1 MPAAG
6 CREEEA
12 VLPAEGA
19 GGRAVPAERVP
30 APGSGGGWV
39 PPSCLGAE
47 PFLEGSGQSGPSP
60 PSSPPEGWGTP
71 GGIAGGSPQPCLRA
85 RNRYRG
91 ENVVWESAA
100 LRAATT
106 QLPQPPF

>member
-30 APGSGGGWV
+30 APGSVGGWV
-39 PPSCLGAE
+39 PPSCVGGEA
-47 PFLEGSGQSGPSP
+47 PFLEGSGQSGPPP
-60 PSSPPEGWGTP
+60 PSSPRR
-71 GGIAGGSPQPCLRA
+71 AGVPR
-85 RNRYRG
+85 
-91 ENVVWESAA
+91 
-100 LRAATT
+100 
-106 QLPQPPF
+106 